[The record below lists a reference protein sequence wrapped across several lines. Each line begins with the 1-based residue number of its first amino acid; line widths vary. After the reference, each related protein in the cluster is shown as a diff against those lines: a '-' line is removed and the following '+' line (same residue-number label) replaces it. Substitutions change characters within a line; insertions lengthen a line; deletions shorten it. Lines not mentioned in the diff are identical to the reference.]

1 MRAILDAME
10 RQGIR
15 DLASPGREALEGYV
29 RRVVAQ
35 RRPPASLTRE
45 ALTGTTWR
53 LAYAPTEAP
62 PPDATVYLKF
72 HSDSAMQYRLQFG
85 ARTLG
90 LNSIQADG
98 PWQVSEQ
105 QPRPGE
111 GADVTFVYDKVS
123 LDAFGWQNIGTGLFG
138 LLQGR
143 SQTLRTA
150 YYDGDYWIARN
161 NSDDSSD
168 ADNGT
173 SLSSFTI
180 YVKEEDE
187 DAWNK

>member
-1 MRAILDAME
+1 M
-10 RQGIR
+10 
-15 DLASPGREALEGYV
+15 
-29 RRVVAQ
+29 
-35 RRPPASLTRE
+35 TRE

-53 LAYAPTEAP
+53 LAYSNAPSDSP

-72 HSDSAMQYRLQFG
+72 NSDSTMQYRLQFG

-98 PWQVSEQ
+98 PWQVLEQ
-105 QPRPGE
+105 QRPGE
-111 GADVTFVYDKVS
+111 GAVDVTFVYDKVS

-161 NSDDSSD
+161 SEDSD
-168 ADNGT
+168 ADNG
-173 SLSSFTI
+173 SSPSSFTI